1 MEGDLKAIPLTEVLE
16 LVHAHRR
23 SGVLEVRTGPLPL
36 TLRFALGEVVGASI
50 LDWEGPD
57 ALFAFPLHP
66 EEGVFR
72 FVPKRPPE
80 AAQALMPFS
89 VLLGEWAR
97 VNDEWDRFRTL
108 IDSPSRVLEA
118 IRPGEPYGAFLGGKS
133 VRAAAKAW
141 GVPLIIAM
149 ERAYMGVREGDLYPL
164 RRYSW
169 FALRIRH
176 VGRKTKTLEEFG
188 HLAALLDGSR
198 NLGEI
203 VAEGVPLGLVRR
215 YLIRAL
221 AQEELTPR
229 DGGGSSGTCFGKPRR
244 RPNSLLLLPGPVLA
258 VGAAPDLAAPGPA
271 VALAHT
277 PSLGA
282 EAAANEGRPRGLG
295 RLTDL
300 AHQPGL
306 PAGSGVLVQGGALR
320 RLVNEAFGLAHDLQ
334 GLFRLALLGQLDG
347 LLAEGLD
354 GRLLGLV
361 AEPALQGLPVP
372 LKGGKVPLGLL
383 LRHRSPL
390 WPPRGQTRA
399 QCSTPCA

>member
-23 SGVLEVRTGPLPL
+23 SGVLEVRAGLLPL

-50 LDWEGPD
+50 LDWEGLD

-66 EEGVFR
+66 EEGTFR
-72 FVPKRPPE
+72 FVPTRSPE
-80 AAQALMPFS
+80 GAQALMPFS

-164 RRYSW
+164 RRYAW
-169 FALRIRH
+169 YALRIKKKNR
-176 VGRKTKTLEEFG
+176 TLEEFG
-188 HLAALLDGSR
+188 HLVTLLDGTR

-221 AQEELTPR
+221 AQEELTP
-229 DGGGSSGTCFGKPRR
+229 
-244 RPNSLLLLPGPVLA
+244 PG
-258 VGAAPDLAAPGPA
+258 
-271 VALAHT
+271 
-277 PSLGA
+277 
-282 EAAANEGRPRGLG
+282 RGW
-295 RLTDL
+295 
-300 AHQPGL
+300 
-306 PAGSGVLVQGGALR
+306 
-320 RLVNEAFGLAHDLQ
+320 
-334 GLFRLALLGQLDG
+334 
-347 LLAEGLD
+347 
-354 GRLLGLV
+354 
-361 AEPALQGLPVP
+361 
-372 LKGGKVPLGLL
+372 L
-383 LRHRSPL
+383 LRDLL
-390 WPPRGQTRA
+390 WEA
-399 QCSTPCA
+399 EKEAK